1 MECQFCKTEFN
12 TIKAL
17 NLHLKT
23 AKYCLALRG
32 ETNNNF
38 ECKKCGKLFSTNNRL
53 NYHIKT
59 CNEKSL
65 QQKYEELQLEN
76 IMLKNK
82 IKEYESKIKE
92 YEREK
97 VNDIK
102 IRKKFSKNLVKLI
115 TTEINKKFLING
127 MTDISNILFNIT
139 KNVILKYDDTTV
151 VYENED
157 DILYRYNSRFFIK
170 KFLSVNRDIICSR
183 IQKIRE
189 RLNDVDKNFLILLYS
204 LTDKL
209 SQHKFLSEQEQI
221 VFDKIHDDY
230 FKNISNIKILS

>member
-1 MECQFCKTEFN
+1 
-12 TIKAL
+12 
-17 NLHLKT
+17 
-23 AKYCLALRG
+23 
-32 ETNNNF
+32 
-38 ECKKCGKLFSTNNRL
+38 
-53 NYHIKT
+53 
-59 CNEKSL
+59 
-65 QQKYEELQLEN
+65 
-76 IMLKNK
+76 MLKNK

-139 KNVILKYDDTTV
+139 KNVILKYNDTTV